1 MTQADKQYKILIE
14 DILKNG
20 VSDEGSDVRTV
31 WADGS
36 PAHTVSSFGKQIE
49 FDGSE
54 LPILTTKRVA
64 WKTAIKEML
73 LFWVRQTTQEKDFNE
88 ENVSIWAEW
97 FKDGNLGRSY
107 AYQFESHRHHNREI
121 IKVDTITKTKPVTL
135 PPTYNMERL
144 EVNKLCTDELCGN
157 IIDSQNSGKFIVLD
171 IFNNDKEHNYLKMAK
186 VQFLET
192 GYTTVI
198 TKENAKK
205 GKAKDLYFR
214 RVCGVGYE
222 GDVSSVKNYAKDE
235 ISKLRN
241 RWTSM
246 LKRCYD
252 SSNNRYHRYGG
263 IGVFV
268 DSEWHSFEN
277 YLRDIR
283 SLPQFS
289 LAREKSFSGYNLD
302 KDYYNSNCYSK
313 ETCVWLSVKDNITY
327 TRKPIILISD
337 SGKEELFLNISDA
350 EKKYSLHNLSSIL
363 ADKVGHKTSK
373 GYTAKYVDDGN
384 TYRYELSRNQVNELL
399 YNIKNNPQSRRL
411 MTSFWN
417 FADVDKKQLQECAWA
432 TNWNVSNGKLD
443 LILIQRSVDTVLG
456 QPFNWFQYSVLQH
469 MIAHVSGL
477 EVGKFIHQTGNVHVY
492 TRHIEDIA
500 KQIEREQFEAPQ
512 LWINPEV
519 KNFYD
524 FTIEDFKLIGYKH
537 GEKIPYEVAI

>member
-20 VSDEGSDVRTV
+20 ISDEGSDVRTV

-36 PAHTVSSFGKQIE
+36 PAHTVSLFGKQIE

-64 WKTAIKEML
+64 WKTAVKEML
-73 LFWVRQTTQEKDFNE
+73 LFWVRQTTQEKDFNK

-107 AYQFESHRHHNREI
+107 AYQFESHRHHKKEI
-121 IKVDTITKTKPVTL
+121 IKVDRILIDKQK
-135 PPTYNMERL
+135 YFKSFRL
-144 EVNKLCTDELCGN
+144 DVEILQHTDNHKLCGEVMTNDKYGSFK
-157 IIDSQNSGKFIVLD
+157 IIDYIKSDERFVI
-171 IFNNDKEHNYLKMAK
+171 
-186 VQFLET
+186 QFLDT
-192 GYTTVI
+192 GYTYTPKKAEVI
-198 TKENAKK
+198 KNNVKDPYVKVNYNGYGCTGVAENVKNLS
-205 GKAKDLYFR
+205 KDEVEVLR
-214 RVCGVGYE
+214 RVWQ
-222 GDVSSVKNYAKDE
+222 N
-235 ISKLRN
+235 
-241 RWTSM
+241 M

-252 SSNNRYHRYGG
+252 KTDKDYHNYGG
-263 IGVFV
+263 NDIFV
-268 DSEWHSFEN
+268 ESDWHCFE
-277 YLRDIR
+277 YFLRDIR
-283 SLPQFS
+283 ELPQFFI
-289 LAREKSFSGYNLD
+289 AREQLFKGWNLD
-302 KDYYNSNCYSK
+302 KDYYGSNAYSK
-313 ETCVWLSVKDNITY
+313 NSCVWLSNSDNCSYRTDVRPFIIYKEGYSSTY
-327 TRKPIILISD
+327 LTIKEASNDLGVDRGDLSRVL
-337 SGKEELFLNISDA
+337 SGKI
-350 EKKYSLHNLSSIL
+350 KH
-363 ADKVGHKTSK
+363 VK
-373 GYTAKYVDDGN
+373 GYVAEYLNDSEYL
-384 TYRYELSRNQVNELL
+384 YRYELSRNQVNELL

-432 TNWNVSNGKLD
+432 TNWNVSDGKLD

-500 KQIEREQFEAPQ
+500 KQIEREPFEAPQ

-524 FTIEDFKLIGYKH
+524 FTIDDFKLIGYKH